1 MATDFYKYHALG
13 NDYIVIDPNVVNFT
27 INENA
32 IKLICDRNFGIGSDG
47 ILYGPILVG
56 EKIELRIFN
65 PDGSEAEK
73 SGNGIRI
80 FSRYLVDAQY
90 IKTNEFSLTTLGG
103 EVAVEILNPEATL
116 IKVDMGTVTF
126 QSELIPV
133 AGSPR
138 QMVDTELQ
146 VDGVSLKVT
155 CLSIGNPHCIIP
167 IAQVSRELAVTL
179 GSKIENHPIFPNRI
193 NVQFLQVLDRQN
205 IKIEIWE
212 GGAGYT
218 LASGSSS
225 CAAASAAY
233 KLGLVDDTVKVHM
246 PGGEIEIEIEGDRV
260 FMTGSVS
267 AVAQGEFAADFLRDF
282 N

>member
-1 MATDFYKYHALG
+1 MSIDFYKYHALG
-13 NDYIVIDPNVVNFT
+13 NDYIVIDPNMSNFNL
-27 INENA
+27 NEIA

-47 ILYGPILVG
+47 ILYGSIFTE
-56 EKIELRIFN
+56 EKIALRIFN

-80 FSRYLVDAQY
+80 FSKYLVDAQY
-90 IKTNEFSLTTLGG
+90 IKTNKFGLTTLGG

-126 QSELIPV
+126 QSDLIPV
-133 AGSPR
+133 TGLLR
-138 QMVDTELQ
+138 QMVDTELHL
-146 VDGVSLKVT
+146 DSLSLMVT
-155 CLSIGNPHCIIP
+155 CLSIGNPHCVIP
-167 IAQVSRELAVTL
+167 VAQVSQKLATTL
-179 GSKIENHPIFPNRI
+179 GTQIENHPIFPKRI
-193 NVQFLQVLDRQN
+193 NVQFLQVLNRQN

-212 GGAGYT
+212 RGAGYT

-233 KLGLVDDTVKVHM
+233 KLGLVDDKVKVHM
-246 PGGEIEIEIEGDRV
+246 PGGEIEVEIEGDRV

-267 AVAQGEFAADFLRDF
+267 AVAKGEFAEDFLRSF
-282 N
+282 